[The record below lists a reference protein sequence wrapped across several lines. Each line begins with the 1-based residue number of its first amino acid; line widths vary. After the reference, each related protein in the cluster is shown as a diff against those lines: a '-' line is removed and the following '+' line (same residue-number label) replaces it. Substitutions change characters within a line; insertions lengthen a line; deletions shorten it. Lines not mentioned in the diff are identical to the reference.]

1 MPDLKQV
8 FAQEIIR
15 LARKELKKQ
24 SLPLIQANA
33 KLRQELA
40 EVKKGLKAMEKTVAA
55 CAAAPKAEA
64 APATPKAE
72 AEQKPAKKHRFS
84 AKGLHSYREKL
95 HLAQAQLAKL
105 IGVSTRTVC
114 LWEAGKSAPQA
125 KQLEKIYSLR
135 ALGKRAL
142 KQRCT
147 ELGVAL
153 ASAKKAAKVA
163 KVAKPA
169 KAAKAAKPA
178 KAAKAAKPAKVTAA
192 PAPAAA
198 AAAPAAAGVKP
209 EA

>member
-8 FAQEIIR
+8 FAQEISR

-24 SLPLIQANA
+24 SLPLVQANA

-40 EVKKGLKAMEKTVAA
+40 EIKKSLKALEKAIAVGA
-55 CAAAPKAEA
+55 AAAPAPA
-64 APATPKAE
+64 APAAAKAD

-84 AKGLHSYREKL
+84 SKGLHSYREKL

-142 KQRCT
+142 KQRCL

-153 ASAKKAAKVA
+153 APAKKAAKA
-163 KVAKPA
+163 EKATKA
-169 KAAKAAKPA
+169 EKAAKAVK
-178 KAAKAAKPAKVTAA
+178 A
-192 PAPAAA
+192 PAGRKGRKA
-198 AAAPAAAGVKP
+198 AAAPAAAAPAAAPAAAEVKT